1 MNSNKSNRNIFDLI
15 IVGGGISSIYLVYL
29 LSKHKSW
36 VNKKIC
42 VLEKEN
48 NFGGRLK
55 VFKTRKQ
62 GINYE
67 WDEGGARF
75 NQNHHLLRSLI
86 KEVGLSKNIVEAGAH
101 IDFMPTNKEFYSKH
115 PELLRLDPNE
125 LMNKVLD
132 SMKNKKKEVLI
143 KTNFLEYAPK
153 VLTKEE
159 LQYVIDSFGYYAE
172 LEKMNAY
179 DFYRLIRF
187 DMSTNHSKF
196 YGLTSKLGSVVIAL
210 IEKIKLSKMY
220 KKGHIKFFTN
230 QEVKSIDYSVSK
242 KIFTIKSN
250 RDLIWKSK
258 KCVCAMP
265 QKALKKLKILKP
277 INKLL
282 DSINCIPLCRIY
294 SIYRV
299 PKKQLKK
306 NKNKENS
313 NVWFDFMNGK
323 VSTDSPIRFI
333 IPVDKK
339 KGVIM
344 ISYSDDKY
352 ADYWHKQE
360 KKSMNHLN
368 SRIQALTQKWVPK
381 RVKVPKPIFTKVS
394 YWDCGVAYW
403 KKNVDSKKVYK
414 KILHPY
420 DKIPLF
426 ICGENYS
433 LHQAWTEGALQTAK
447 DVYKQ
452 IV

>member
-1 MNSNKSNRNIFDLI
+1 MNSNKSNKNLFDLI

-29 LSKHKSW
+29 LSKSKSW
-36 VNKKIC
+36 SNKKIC

-48 NFGGRLK
+48 HFGGRLK

-62 GINYE
+62 GFNYE

-101 IDFMPTNKEFYSKH
+101 IDFMPTDKEYYSNH
-115 PELLRLDPNE
+115 PELLRSDPND

-132 SMKNKKKEVLI
+132 SMKNQKKEVLI
-143 KTNFLEYAPK
+143 KTNFIEYAPK
-153 VLTKEE
+153 ILTKEE
-159 LQYVIDSFGYYAE
+159 FKYVIDSFGYYAE
-172 LEKMNAY
+172 LERMNAY

-196 YGLTSKLGSVVIAL
+196 YGLTSRLGSVVDAL
-210 IEKIKLSKMY
+210 IKKIKSSKMY
-220 KKGHIKFFTN
+220 KKKNIKFFTN
-230 QEVKSIDYSVSK
+230 QDVNSIDYNEPTN
-242 KIFTIKSN
+242 IFTIKSN
-250 RDLIWKSK
+250 KNFVWKSK

-265 QKALKKLKILKP
+265 QKALKRLRILKP

-282 DSINCIPLCRIY
+282 DTINCIPLCRIY

-299 PKKQLKK
+299 PKKDS
-306 NKNKENS
+306 KEK
-313 NVWFDFMNGK
+313 VWFDFMNGK

-352 ADYWHKQE
+352 ANYWHKQE

-368 SRIQALTQKWVPK
+368 SRLQALTQKWVPK
-381 RVKVPKPIFTKVS
+381 GVKVPKPIFTRVS

-414 KILHPY
+414 KILHPFE
-420 DKIPLF
+420 KIPLF

-433 LHQAWTEGALQTAK
+433 LHQAWSEGALQTAK
-447 DVYKQ
+447 DVYRHIK
-452 IV
+452 